1 MRRVPV
7 AWLQLT
13 HEKRRFAAAVAGVTF
28 AVALM
33 LMQLGLRAVLYRA
46 ATRIPEHLAGDLVM
60 ISPRYEYLYALTSFS
75 EHRLYSALAVRG
87 VTSVAPMYIEMGLWR
102 HPSTR
107 QAHRIFVI
115 GVPTGTNVFDLPDL
129 RRRLPAL
136 RVPDTVLFDAG
147 SRPEFGPVADLLAHG
162 PELVTELNDR
172 AVRVAG
178 LFDLGATFG
187 AGGHVVTSDV
197 TFGRLFRRPVG
208 MIDIGVISLARGSD
222 AGAVQRALRAV
233 LPHDVAVMTRSEFA
247 AQEAAYWSRRAAIGF
262 IFDLGAAMGL
272 LVGAVIVYQI
282 LYTDVT
288 DHLDEYATLKAIGYH
303 DRYLYSIVLQE
314 SLVLSA
320 LGLIP
325 GFAIAETLYLMF
337 RHQAHVPVEMT
348 MVRVA
353 FVIALT
359 IAMCVGAGMMAM
371 RRLRDADPAEIF

>member
-1 MRRVPV
+1 
-7 AWLQLT
+7 
-13 HEKRRFAAAVAGVTF
+13 
-28 AVALM
+28 
-33 LMQLGLRAVLYRA
+33 
-46 ATRIPEHLAGDLVM
+46 
-60 ISPRYEYLYALTSFS
+60 
-75 EHRLYSALAVRG
+75 
-87 VTSVAPMYIEMGLWR
+87 
-102 HPSTR
+102 
-107 QAHRIFVI
+107 
-115 GVPTGTNVFDLPDL
+115 
-129 RRRLPAL
+129 
-136 RVPDTVLFDAG
+136 
-147 SRPEFGPVADLLAHG
+147 
-162 PELVTELNDR
+162 
-172 AVRVAG
+172 
-178 LFDLGATFG
+178 
-187 AGGHVVTSDV
+187 VTSDV

-222 AGAVQRALRAV
+222 TGAVQRALRAV
-233 LPHDVAVMTRSEFA
+233 LPHDVAVMTRSEFS

-288 DHLDEYATLKAIGYH
+288 DHLDEYATLKAMGYH

-337 RHQAHVPVEMT
+337 RQQAHVPVEMT
-348 MVRVA
+348 TVRVA
-353 FVIALT
+353 FVIVLT